1 MMKTIQVRTR
11 QSSAVKGLVVVAVV
25 ILCNL
30 YNERTTFQRQ
40 LRRNLLN
47 DANTLQRLYGSKTI
61 DLFNKLHND
70 CNYNVDESEEDYNIA
85 ASKAVDG
92 KEEDNSTTAIAISSS
107 IQKYTITDTLNE
119 ASLFRSTFGILIYNP
134 QTDKFILYSTG
145 SWSNFVRKGRN
156 AIRDFVYLLRH
167 EFPERFTSTSDE
179 FVICVGSD
187 DYPHVKTSKLP
198 HLNGVAPVLQFGS
211 SFRDT
216 SVYPNMI
223 AMPMPGGDLHMGCF
237 LHWSVS
243 EKTTVC
249 ERLTTMV
256 DDYNV
261 GNEWNSLIV
270 SIYILLIDML
280 DSVFYI

>member
-1 MMKTIQVRTR
+1 MMTTINYIRQRTR
-11 QSSAVKGLVVVAVV
+11 PSSAVKGLVLGVAVV
-25 ILCNL
+25 ILCILQN
-30 YNERTTFQRQ
+30 TTNNNQQ
-40 LRRNLLN
+40 LRRYLLN
-47 DANTLQRLYGSKTI
+47 DTTLRRLYGSKTI
-61 DLFNKLHND
+61 DLFNKLHEGS
-70 CNYNVDESEEDYNIA
+70 NYHVDESEEDYNAA

-92 KEEDNSTTAIAISSS
+92 KEEDNNTTTAISSS
-107 IQKYTITDTLNE
+107 IQKYTITDALKE
-119 ASLFRSTFGILIYNP
+119 ASIFRRTFGILVYNP
-134 QTDKFILYSTG
+134 QTDKFILFSTG
-145 SWSNFVRKGRN
+145 SWSNFARKGRN

-167 EFPERFTSTSDE
+167 EFPERFTSTSAE

-187 DYPHVKTSKLP
+187 DFPHVITSKLP

-270 SIYILLIDML
+270 SIYILLIDI
-280 DSVFYI
+280 V

>member
-1 MMKTIQVRTR
+1 MQNTNKLIGRRLTLITVLCWICLLLISDVDNDER
-11 QSSAVKGLVVVAVV
+11 QH
-25 ILCNL
+25 
-30 YNERTTFQRQ
+30 
-40 LRRNLLN
+40 LRRYLLN
-47 DANTLQRLYGSKTI
+47 NDTITLSDPLSRLYGSKTVA
-61 DLFNKLHND
+61 LFNKLHATS
-70 CNYNVDESEEDYNIA
+70 NYNVDETEEDYNIA
-85 ASKAVDG
+85 ASNGADG
-92 KEEDNSTTAIAISSS
+92 KEEDNSTTTAISSS
-107 IQKYTITDTLNE
+107 IQKYNIKDALNE

-134 QTDKFILYSTG
+134 QTDKFILYSKG
-145 SWSNFVRKGRN
+145 SWSNFARKGRN
-156 AIRDFVYLLRH
+156 AIRDFVYLLRR
-167 EFPERFTSTSDE
+167 EFPERFTSTSAE

-187 DYPHVKTSKLP
+187 DFPHVITSKLP

-270 SIYILLIDML
+270 SIYTYCLLI
-280 DSVFYI
+280 

>member
-1 MMKTIQVRTR
+1 MQNTNKLIGRLTLITV
-11 QSSAVKGLVVVAVV
+11 
-25 ILCNL
+25 LCWIYL
-30 YNERTTFQRQ
+30 LLISHVDNEPQH
-40 LRRNLLN
+40 LRRYLLN
-47 DANTLQRLYGSKTI
+47 NDTITLSDPLSRLYGSKTVA
-61 DLFNKLHND
+61 LFNKLHEAS
-70 CNYNVDESEEDYNIA
+70 NYNVDESEEDYNAA
-85 ASKAVDG
+85 ASKAING
-92 KEEDNSTTAIAISSS
+92 KEEDNSTTTAIAISSS
-107 IQKYTITDTLNE
+107 IQKYTITDALNE

-270 SIYILLIDML
+270 SIYILLIDI
-280 DSVFYI
+280 V

>member
-1 MMKTIQVRTR
+1 MMKIINYINIRQRTR
-11 QSSAVKGLVVVAVV
+11 PSSAVKCLVLGVAVV
-25 ILCNL
+25 ILCILQN
-30 YNERTTFQRQ
+30 TTNNNQQ
-40 LRRNLLN
+40 LRRYLLN
-47 DANTLQRLYGSKTI
+47 DTTLRRLYSSKTV

-70 CNYNVDESEEDYNIA
+70 CNYNANETEEDYNIA
-85 ASKAVDG
+85 ASKAIDG
-92 KEEDNSTTAIAISSS
+92 NEEDNNTTAAIAISSS
-107 IQKYTITDTLNE
+107 IQKYSITDALNE

-134 QTDKFILYSTG
+134 QTDKFILYSKG
-145 SWSNFVRKGRN
+145 SWSNFARKGRN

-167 EFPERFTSTSDE
+167 EFPERFTSTSAE

-249 ERLTTMV
+249 ERLTSMV

-270 SIYILLIDML
+270 SIYTYCSSI
-280 DSVFYI
+280 

>member
-1 MMKTIQVRTR
+1 MRSKEVTRPSQYKPALRTLLSIAAIATLCIIQFDV
-11 QSSAVKGLVVVAVV
+11 
-25 ILCNL
+25 NL
-30 YNERTTFQRQ
+30 GTTFQSQ
-40 LRRNLLN
+40 LRRNLQT
-47 DANTLQRLYGSKTI
+47 ATTLTYGIGAGITA

-70 CNYNVDESEEDYNIA
+70 CIYNVDETEEDYNA
-85 ASKAVDG
+85 AVALAMDSSSTDE
-92 KEEDNSTTAIAISSS
+92 EEDTVLS
-107 IQKYTITDTLNE
+107 IQKYTITDALNE
-119 ASLFRSTFGILIYNP
+119 AKLFRRTFGILIYNP

-145 SWSNFVRKGRN
+145 SWSKFARKGRN
-156 AIRDFVYLLRH
+156 AVRDFVYLLRH
-167 EFPERFTSTSDE
+167 EFPERFTSTSAE

-187 DYPHVKTSKLP
+187 DFPHVITSKLP

-270 SIYILLIDML
+270 SIYILLIDI
-280 DSVFYI
+280 V